1 MTSCALMCPAP
12 EEDESMT
19 VQDAL
24 RKLFNG
30 ELYDRKG
37 YLSAE
42 GYAVLERLEGVC
54 LEESNGRKLD
64 DSCEDT
70 KGTQD

>member
-1 MTSCALMCPAP
+1 
-12 EEDESMT
+12 MT

-64 DSCEDT
+64 DSCEDS
-70 KGTQD
+70 